1 MIDISKDIC
10 HVSTGGKKKQNK
22 KQNKIPSTG
31 NRLLPPSLY
40 MATTYRKTPMFC
52 LLFLFLFWV
61 RESYSVSP
69 RWHHSPDDPASVP
82 PGLGGWNVSLHRRI
96 RILYIK
102 CLLGS
107 WLLIRPNLST
117 KGQGSTGGW
126 VSEGVPSGQRTQCDS
141 QDNELHSKPGRLT
154 NLHVANNELFHSTS
168 MKPLH
173 EPEML
178 TKS

>member
-1 MIDISKDIC
+1 MIGINKYTC
-10 HVSTGGKKKQNK
+10 HVSTGEK

-40 MATTYRKTPMFC
+40 TATTYRKTPMCC

-69 RWHHSPDDPASVP
+69 RWHHNPDDPASVL
-82 PGLGGWNVSLHRRI
+82 PGLRRRNVSPHRRI

-102 CLLGS
+102 CLFDS
-107 WLLIRPNLST
+107 WLLIRPNPSA
-117 KGQGSTGGW
+117 KGQGSAGGW
-126 VSEGVPSGQRTQCDS
+126 VSQGVPSGQRTQCGS
-141 QDNELHSKPGRLT
+141 QDNELHSKPGCLT
-154 NLHVANNELFHSTS
+154 NLHMANNELLHSTS
-168 MKPLH
+168 MKLLH
-173 EPEML
+173 EPGML

>member
-1 MIDISKDIC
+1 MSAQ
-10 HVSTGGKKKQNK
+10 GKKTEQTHD
-22 KQNKIPSTG
+22 KIPSTG

-40 MATTYRKTPMFC
+40 TATTYRKTPMFC

-82 PGLGGWNVSLHRRI
+82 PCLGRRNVFPHQRI

-107 WLLIRPNLST
+107 WLLIRPNLSG
-117 KGQGSTGGW
+117 KGQGFTGGW
-126 VSEGVPSGQRTQCDS
+126 VSEGVPSGQRTQCGS
-141 QDNELHSKPGRLT
+141 QDDELHSEPGRLT
-154 NLHVANNELFHSTS
+154 NLHVANNELLHSTS
-168 MKPLH
+168 MKLLH
-173 EPEML
+173 EPGML